1 MTRLR
6 ATLRATPTA
15 GVVQKTP
22 FTFDAAVWEFT
33 FVGDG
38 GRPQRG
44 YDLTFRAGG
53 LRHAILFQAGA
64 EAWAASQDELQAFL
78 TGFRPRT

>member
-1 MTRLR
+1 
-6 ATLRATPTA
+6 
-15 GVVQKTP
+15 
-22 FTFDAAVWEFT
+22 VWEFT

-78 TGFRPRT
+78 TGYLPRT